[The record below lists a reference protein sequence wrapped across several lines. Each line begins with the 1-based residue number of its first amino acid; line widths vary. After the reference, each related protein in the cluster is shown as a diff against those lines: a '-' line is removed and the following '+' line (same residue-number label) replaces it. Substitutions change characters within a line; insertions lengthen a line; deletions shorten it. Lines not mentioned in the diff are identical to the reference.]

1 MFKPERLIRS
11 HIRKMPAYEPI
22 LPFEVLSEEL
32 DRPVAEIIKLDANE
46 NPYGPLPVV
55 KDALSELA
63 YPHIYPDPESR
74 QLRKAL
80 AEFHHV
86 PVENILVGAGAD
98 ELIDLIMRLLVEPGD
113 AILNFPPTFGMYS
126 FDADLNCARVKTIP
140 RTMGFDIDEKA
151 IEYTLKREK
160 PVLAFLA
167 QPNNPDGT
175 LLSRKLIDRILD
187 FPLIVVLDEAY
198 IQFSPEDSSRLA
210 EVTRRKNLIVLRTFS
225 KWAGLAGL
233 RVGYGVFPDEL
244 MPHLWKIK
252 QPYNV
257 SVAAS
262 AAACVSLQNVEQ
274 LDAITA
280 KIVAERQRL
289 FARLGEIAYLHP
301 LPSQA
306 NFILCKVIGREAGG
320 LKTALAERGILV
332 RYFNKPGL
340 RQYIRISVGKPEHT
354 DALITV
360 LKDLEV
366 NL

>member
-1 MFKPERLIRS
+1 MFSPERLIRS

-22 LPFEVLSEEL
+22 LPFDVLSEEL
-32 DRPVAEIIKLDANE
+32 ERPAAEIIKLDANE

-55 KDALSELA
+55 KDALSQLT
-63 YPHIYPDPESR
+63 YPHIYPDPQSR

-80 AEFHHV
+80 AEFHRV

-98 ELIDLIMRLLVEPGD
+98 ELIDLVMRLLIEPGD

-126 FDADLNCARVKTIP
+126 FDADLNRARVITIP
-140 RTMGFDIDEKA
+140 RTADFDIDERA
-151 IEYTLKREK
+151 IEYTLEREK

-175 LLSRKLIDRILD
+175 LLPGKLIDRILD
-187 FPLIVVLDEAY
+187 FPVIVVLDEAY
-198 IQFSPEDSSRLA
+198 IQFSDAGSSRLA
-210 EVTRRKNLIVLRTFS
+210 EVTSRKNLIVLRTFS

-233 RVGYGVFPDEL
+233 RVGYGVFPGEL

-262 AAACVSLQNVEQ
+262 AAAYASLQDSLQ
-274 LDAITA
+274 LDALTS
-280 KIVAERQRL
+280 KIVAERERL
-289 FARLGEIAYLHP
+289 FSHLRGISYLQP

-320 LKTALAERGILV
+320 LKRALAQRGILV
-332 RYFNKPGL
+332 RYFNKPAL
-340 RQYIRISVGKPEHT
+340 HQYLRISVGKPEHT
-354 DALITV
+354 DALITA
-360 LKDLEV
+360 LKDLEA
-366 NL
+366 NP